1 MSNPSED
8 RRIDREIHRSRASSD
23 PFAAAMRTTRMPML
37 ITDPRQPDNPIVFVN
52 DAFARLTGYTREETL
67 GRNCRF
73 LQGPGTNVDDIDRLR
88 QAIADRVPV
97 EVELLNYK
105 KDGSIFWNRVL
116 VSPVFDGDDLTY
128 FFASQLDVTR
138 DRISGLAPDG
148 SGDGDMQRRIADL
161 TAAEDRLHFT
171 LKAGG
176 LGTWTLD
183 IPNQRLVASAL
194 CKANFGRG
202 PSDEF
207 GYQDLQSSIH
217 PEDYPR
223 WQQTLRRTLEEDGE
237 FHIEYRI
244 NMPAGGLRWIEIRA
258 QTRFDDDHQPLTM
271 SGISLD
277 ITGRKEAEAYRM
289 LVTQEMGHRI
299 KNTLATV
306 QSIVSQSLRAQLPS
320 NELRKVVA
328 ERIEA
333 LSGAHDILAE
343 NDWDV
348 AGLRQ
353 TVERAV
359 RPFNA
364 DGRIHYFGPDLEI
377 RHAVSSALTL
387 ALHEL
392 ATNAVKYGALTGDE
406 GRVRVEWSLQE
417 NDFMLTWD
425 EIGGPSVTP
434 PTRTG
439 FGSRMIEK
447 VLSAAVEGSASVD
460 YRQQGVH
467 FELRAPLEALS
478 GSAVGQPSISM

>member
-1 MSNPSED
+1 MTDPSEE
-8 RRIDREIHRSRASSD
+8 RRIDLEIHRTKASSD
-23 PFAAAMRTTRMPML
+23 PFAAAMRATRMPML

-52 DAFARLTGYTREETL
+52 DAFARLTGYSRDETL

-73 LQGPGTNVDDIDRLR
+73 LQGPGTNTDDIARIR
-88 QAIADRVPV
+88 KAIDDLVPV
-97 EVELLNYK
+97 EIELLNYK

-116 VSPVFDGDDLTY
+116 ISPVFDGDDLTY

-138 DRISGLAPDG
+138 DRISGRTADG
-148 SGDGDMQRRIADL
+148 SGPDELQRRVSDL
-161 TAAEDRLHFT
+161 TAAEDRLQFT

-183 IPNQRLVASAL
+183 VPRQRLVVSAL

-202 PSDEF
+202 VSDGF
-207 GYQDLQSSIH
+207 TYQDLQSSIH
-217 PEDYPR
+217 PDDYDR
-223 WQQTLRRTLEEDGE
+223 WMQTLHAAWEGDGD

-244 NMPAGGLRWIEIRA
+244 NLPDDSLRWIEIRA
-258 QTRFDDDHQPLTM
+258 QTRFDDQHRPLAM

-277 ITGRKEAEAYRM
+277 ITDRKEAEAYRI
-289 LVTQEMGHRI
+289 LVTQEMGHRV

-306 QSIVSQSLRAQLPS
+306 QSIVNQSLRAELPS
-320 NELRKVVA
+320 DVLRKVVA
-328 ERIEA
+328 QRIEA

-353 TVERAV
+353 TVERAL

-364 DGRIHYFGPDLEI
+364 DGRIHYFGPDMEI

-392 ATNAVKYGALTGDE
+392 ATNAVKYGALSGDN
-406 GRVRVEWSLQE
+406 GRVRVEWSRQGD
-417 NDFMLTWD
+417 DFVLTWD
-425 EIGGPSVTP
+425 EIGGPPVSP
-434 PTRTG
+434 PSRTG
-439 FGSRMIEK
+439 FGSRMIEQ
-447 VLSAAVEGSASVD
+447 VLSATVEGTGTVE
-460 YRQQGVH
+460 YRKQGVH
-467 FELRAPLEALS
+467 FELRAKLTALS
-478 GSAVGQPSISM
+478 ETRSDPS